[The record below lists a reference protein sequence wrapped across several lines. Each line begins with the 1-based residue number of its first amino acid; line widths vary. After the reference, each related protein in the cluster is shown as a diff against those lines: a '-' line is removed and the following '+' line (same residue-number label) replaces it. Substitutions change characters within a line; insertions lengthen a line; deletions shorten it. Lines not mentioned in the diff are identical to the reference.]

1 MTIKSKTTERKYP
14 TEIKRLVVKCHVPV
28 APFRNATALEG
39 DPLELVATVF

>member
-1 MTIKSKTTERKYP
+1 MTIKSKTTERKKYP

-28 APFRNATALEG
+28 TPFRNAALEG